1 MSQEILVS
9 VADFRNIFKEYEDT
23 GKYPDALI
31 ESYIEQAGCYC
42 STLNYGILN
51 GKCRKL
57 AIELMAAHL
66 FSLDNLVESES
77 DSENGIVTS
86 ATIDQVNVNFAP
98 PPLGD
103 NDSAW
108 WYNQTPYGRRYRNLL
123 KAKVPVGVYV
133 GGSFQRNYKGNIINT
148 RLGNQ

>member
-1 MSQEILVS
+1 MAQEILVS
-9 VADFRNIFKEYEDT
+9 VSDFRNVFKEYEDT

-31 ESYIEQAGCYC
+31 ESYIEQASCYI
-42 STLNYGILN
+42 STLDYGIVH

-66 FSLDNLVESES
+66 FSLDSKVESES
-77 DSENGIVTS
+77 NSENGIVTG

-98 PPLGD
+98 PPLGND
-103 NDSAW
+103 DSAW

-133 GGSFQRNYKGNIINT
+133 GGSFQRNYKGNIVNT
-148 RLGNQ
+148 RLGGL